1 MARKHLHED
10 HINHEAWAIPYG
22 DLLTLL
28 LAFFVVMYSVSSL
41 NEGKYRVASSS
52 LNAAFGG
59 RTTSVLP
66 VNVGDIPAQSSSAAS
81 TDPGIHQAMPTALI
95 ASRINSQLPV
105 DARAR
110 WAEENGVD
118 AETEAEQKQLAETA
132 RQMEET
138 LSSLI
143 LNDQVSVYRQDDWI
157 EVDIKADALFASGS
171 AAPRDAA
178 LPVLQQ
184 IAGVLRGN
192 HHLLRIEGHTDSQ
205 PIRTLQYPSN
215 WELSAARASSV
226 VRLFT
231 QQGIDP
237 GLMQVVGYGDTQ
249 PIADNAT
256 GAGRTANRRVV
267 LVVSTRPASDIA
279 ATGANPA
286 EPNPTAPAP
295 PSDASG
301 VAR

>member
-1 MARKHLHED
+1 MARRHLHED
-10 HINHEAWAIPYG
+10 HVNHEAWAIPYG

-41 NEGKYRVASSS
+41 NEGKYRVASNS

-59 RTTSVLP
+59 QMRSVQP
-66 VNVGDIPAQSSSAAS
+66 VNVGDVPTQA
-81 TDPGIHQAMPTALI
+81 TMVDPTNSGIGLALPTALI
-95 ASRINSQLPV
+95 ATRINSQLPV

-110 WAEENGVD
+110 WAEDNGID

-132 RQMEET
+132 KQMEDT

-171 AAPRDAA
+171 AMPRDTA

-192 HHLLRIEGHTDSQ
+192 RHLVRIEGHTDSQ

-256 GAGRTANRRVV
+256 ASGRTANRRVV
-267 LVVSTRPASDIA
+267 LVVSTRPASDIE
-279 ATGANPA
+279 ATGVNPA
-286 EPNPTAPAP
+286 EPEPTAPAP
-295 PSDASG
+295 VPTASG
-301 VAR
+301 VSR

>member
-10 HINHEAWAIPYG
+10 HVNHEAWAIPYA

-59 RTTSVLP
+59 RVTSMLP
-66 VNVGDIPAQSSSAAS
+66 INVGDVPAQTGSAAS
-81 TDPGIHQAMPTALI
+81 VDSGIHQSLPSALVAM
-95 ASRINSQLPV
+95 RINSQLPV

-110 WAEENGVD
+110 WAEDNGVD
-118 AETEAEQKQLAETA
+118 VETEAEQNQLAETA
-132 RQMEET
+132 KQMEDA

-171 AAPRDAA
+171 ATPREAA
-178 LPVLQQ
+178 EPVLQQ
-184 IAGVLRGN
+184 IASVLHGN
-192 HHLLRIEGHTDSQ
+192 RHLLRIEGHTDSQ

-226 VRLFT
+226 VRLFA

-249 PIADNAT
+249 PISDNTTA
-256 GAGRTANRRVV
+256 AGRTANRRVV
-267 LVVSTRPASDIA
+267 LVVSTRSASDIA
-279 ATGANPA
+279 ATGVNPA
-286 EPNPTAPAP
+286 QPEPTAPAP
-295 PSDASG
+295 VPTASG
-301 VAR
+301 VSR